1 MNRGELEER
10 QLEIANRMKNI
21 IWTVCG
27 DYTLETKPDVEAFLK
42 SKYIALYDGIKQGAF
57 AKYFE
62 KEKLSMYLVK
72 KVYLG
77 AREDAL
83 VAIAQLCME
92 KAVGDRIVRERKG
105 VTSIQKKAYEYVLDH
120 EMDTMVK
127 SEFGRLQ
134 LAMMRQVLT
143 GERRCEEKIRK
154 QLDRIEPL
162 EEAADTM
169 EVIRTIDDCYNAW
182 VDPGFE
188 QIHGDLSKVL
198 AVTVE
203 ELMEYS
209 WRDFLTEEMYEE
221 NFEAYLEQMS
231 QQMTATGQNHAEEK
245 KDEKE
250 SSKKRKIVR
259 VSEEELKKVY
269 TYIELNFGKTY
280 LSPLEEKRINF
291 QLCRGIHADCGLYF
305 TDGILANPVKTNY
318 QLEYAKKQQ
327 GKNKY
332 AYYDNHRTVK
342 QNITILSG
350 ILKKAMAMRQEETTI
365 LSDRGKICPER
376 LWKIGRS
383 RDAKLFSQICPAD
396 GSTFVVDVLIDA
408 SGSQRV
414 RQEQV
419 ALQAYIIMQALSSVH
434 IPHRVMSFCTFWDH
448 TIMQRYR
455 EYDEDASANEK
466 IFNFTTSSNNRDGLA
481 IRAASLGLLEREE
494 ERKIMIILSDGRPYD
509 VILNRPNGRNP
520 QPYQGKYA
528 VRDTGTEVRR
538 LRNLGVSVLG
548 VFAGE
553 EKDLEA
559 EKKIFGRDFAY
570 IRDISRFSRI
580 VGSYLNKQI
589 EENC

>member
-27 DYTLETKPDVEAFLK
+27 DYTLEAKPDVEAFLK

-92 KAVGDRIVRERKG
+92 KAVGDRIARERKG
-105 VTSIQKKAYEYVLDH
+105 VSSIQKKAYEYVLDH

-134 LAMMRQVLT
+134 LVMMRQVLT

-162 EEAADTM
+162 EKVADTM

-209 WRDFLTEEMYEE
+209 WQDFLTEDMYEE

-259 VSEEELKKVY
+259 VSEEDLKKVY

-280 LSPLEEKRINF
+280 LSPLEEKKINF

-305 TDGILANPVKTNY
+305 TDGILANPVKKNY

-332 AYYDNHRTVK
+332 AYYDNHQTVK
-342 QNITILSG
+342 QNIAILSG

-448 TIMQRYR
+448 TILQRYR

>member
-1 MNRGELEER
+1 MNREELEER

-27 DYTLETKPDVEAFLK
+27 DYTLEAKPDVEAFLK

-92 KAVGDRIVRERKG
+92 KAVGDRIARERKG
-105 VTSIQKKAYEYVLDH
+105 VSSIQKKAYEYVLDH

-162 EEAADTM
+162 EKVADTM

-209 WRDFLTEEMYEE
+209 WQDFLTEDMYEE

-231 QQMTATGQNHAEEK
+231 QQMTATGQNYAEEK

-259 VSEEELKKVY
+259 VSEEDLKKVY

-280 LSPLEEKRINF
+280 LSPLEEKKINF

-305 TDGILANPVKTNY
+305 TDGILANPVKKNY

-342 QNITILSG
+342 QNIVILSG
-350 ILKKAMAMRQEETTI
+350 ILKKAMAMRQEEITI

-448 TIMQRYR
+448 TILQRYR

>member
-1 MNRGELEER
+1 MNREELEER

-27 DYTLETKPDVEAFLK
+27 DYTLEAKPDVEAFLK

-92 KAVGDRIVRERKG
+92 KAVGDRIARERKG
-105 VTSIQKKAYEYVLDH
+105 VSSIQKKAYEYVLDH

-134 LAMMRQVLT
+134 LVMMRQVLT

-182 VDPGFE
+182 VDPEFE

-209 WRDFLTEEMYEE
+209 WQDFLTEDMYEE

-259 VSEEELKKVY
+259 VSEEDLKKVY

-280 LSPLEEKRINF
+280 LSPLEEKKINF

-305 TDGILANPVKTNY
+305 TDGILANPVKKNY

-342 QNITILSG
+342 QNIVILSG
-350 ILKKAMAMRQEETTI
+350 ILKKAMAMRQEEITI

-448 TIMQRYR
+448 TILQRYR

-570 IRDISRFSRI
+570 IRDISRFSHI
-580 VGSYLNKQI
+580 VGSYLNKQL

>member
-1 MNRGELEER
+1 MNREELEER

-27 DYTLETKPDVEAFLK
+27 DYTLEAKPDVEAFLK

-92 KAVGDRIVRERKG
+92 KAVGDRIARERKG
-105 VTSIQKKAYEYVLDH
+105 VSSIQKKAYEYVLDH
-120 EMDTMVK
+120 EMDMMVK

-162 EEAADTM
+162 EKAADTM
-169 EVIRTIDDCYNAW
+169 EVIRTIDDCYNDW

-209 WRDFLTEEMYEE
+209 WQDFLTEDMYEE

-259 VSEEELKKVY
+259 VSEEDLKKVY

-280 LSPLEEKRINF
+280 LSPLEEKKINF

-305 TDGILANPVKTNY
+305 TDGILANPVKKNY

-342 QNITILSG
+342 QNIVILSG
-350 ILKKAMAMRQEETTI
+350 ILKKAMAMRQEEITI

-448 TIMQRYR
+448 TILQRYR

-509 VILNRPNGRNP
+509 VILNRSNGRNP

>member
-1 MNRGELEER
+1 MNREELEER

-27 DYTLETKPDVEAFLK
+27 DYTLEAKPDVEGFLK

-62 KEKLSMYLVK
+62 KETLSMYLVK

-83 VAIAQLCME
+83 VAIAQLCIE
-92 KAVGDRIVRERKG
+92 KAVGNRIARERKG
-105 VTSIQKKAYEYVLDH
+105 VASIQKKAYAYVLDH
-120 EMDTMVK
+120 EMDTLVR

-143 GERRCEEKIRK
+143 GDRRCEEKIRK

-162 EEAADTM
+162 EEAVDTM
-169 EVIRTIDDCYNAW
+169 EVIRTIDACYNAW

-188 QIHGDLSKVL
+188 QMHGNLEQVL

-203 ELMEYS
+203 ELMEYN

-231 QQMTATGQNHAEEK
+231 KQMTATGQNHAEEK
-245 KDEKE
+245 EEKE
-250 SSKKRKIVR
+250 DSSKKRKIIR
-259 VSEEELKKVY
+259 VSEEDLKKVY

-280 LSPLEEKRINF
+280 LSPLEEKKINF

-305 TDGILANPVKTNY
+305 TDGILANPVKRNY

-342 QNITILSG
+342 QNIASLSG

-365 LSDRGKICPER
+365 LSDRGRICPER

-448 TIMQRYR
+448 TILQRYR

-509 VILNRPNGRNP
+509 VILNRPNARNP
-520 QPYQGKYA
+520 QPYHGDYA

-570 IRDISRFSRI
+570 IRDISRFSCI
-580 VGSYLNKQI
+580 VGSYLNKQL

>member
-1 MNRGELEER
+1 MDRSAGVLDEQRGTGRKTVRNCKQNE
-10 QLEIANRMKNI
+10 NI

-72 KVYLG
+72 KSIWVPVRMHWWQSRSCVWKSGGRPDRSG
-77 AREDAL
+77 AKRCDFDSE
-83 VAIAQLCME
+83 
-92 KAVGDRIVRERKG
+92 
-105 VTSIQKKAYEYVLDH
+105 KAYEYVLDH

-209 WRDFLTEEMYEE
+209 WRDFLTEDMYEE

-259 VSEEELKKVY
+259 VSEEDLKK
-269 TYIELNFGKTY
+269 YI
-280 LSPLEEKRINF
+280 R
-291 QLCRGIHADCGLYF
+291 
-305 TDGILANPVKTNY
+305 
-318 QLEYAKKQQ
+318 
-327 GKNKY
+327 
-332 AYYDNHRTVK
+332 
-342 QNITILSG
+342 
-350 ILKKAMAMRQEETTI
+350 
-365 LSDRGKICPER
+365 
-376 LWKIGRS
+376 
-383 RDAKLFSQICPAD
+383 
-396 GSTFVVDVLIDA
+396 
-408 SGSQRV
+408 
-414 RQEQV
+414 
-419 ALQAYIIMQALSSVH
+419 
-434 IPHRVMSFCTFWDH
+434 
-448 TIMQRYR
+448 
-455 EYDEDASANEK
+455 
-466 IFNFTTSSNNRDGLA
+466 
-481 IRAASLGLLEREE
+481 
-494 ERKIMIILSDGRPYD
+494 
-509 VILNRPNGRNP
+509 ILN
-520 QPYQGKYA
+520 
-528 VRDTGTEVRR
+528 
-538 LRNLGVSVLG
+538 
-548 VFAGE
+548 
-553 EKDLEA
+553 
-559 EKKIFGRDFAY
+559 
-570 IRDISRFSRI
+570 
-580 VGSYLNKQI
+580 
-589 EENC
+589 

>member
-203 ELMEYS
+203 ELMEYC

-305 TDGILANPVKTNY
+305 TDGILANPVKKNY

>member
-1 MNRGELEER
+1 MNREELEER

-27 DYTLETKPDVEAFLK
+27 DYTLEAKPDVEAFLK

-92 KAVGDRIVRERKG
+92 KAVGDRIARERKG
-105 VTSIQKKAYEYVLDH
+105 VSSIQKKAYEYVLDH
-120 EMDTMVK
+120 EMDMMVK

-162 EEAADTM
+162 EKAADTM

-182 VDPGFE
+182 VDPEFE

-209 WRDFLTEEMYEE
+209 WQDFLTEDMYEE

-259 VSEEELKKVY
+259 VSEEDLKKVY

-280 LSPLEEKRINF
+280 LSPLEEKKINF

-305 TDGILANPVKTNY
+305 TDGILANPVKKNY

-342 QNITILSG
+342 QNIVILSG
-350 ILKKAMAMRQEETTI
+350 ILKKAMAMRQEEITI

-448 TIMQRYR
+448 TILQRYR

-520 QPYQGKYA
+520 QAYQGKYA

>member
-1 MNRGELEER
+1 MNREELEER

-27 DYTLETKPDVEAFLK
+27 DYTLEAKPDVEAFLK

-92 KAVGDRIVRERKG
+92 KAVGDRIARERKG
-105 VTSIQKKAYEYVLDH
+105 VSSIQKKAYEYVLDH

-134 LAMMRQVLT
+134 LVMMRQVLT

-162 EEAADTM
+162 EKAADTM

-182 VDPGFE
+182 VDPEFE

-209 WRDFLTEEMYEE
+209 WQDFLTEDMYEE

-259 VSEEELKKVY
+259 VSEEDLKKVY

-305 TDGILANPVKTNY
+305 TDGILANPVKKNY

-342 QNITILSG
+342 QNIVILSG
-350 ILKKAMAMRQEETTI
+350 ILKKAMAMRQEEITI

-448 TIMQRYR
+448 TILQRYR

-509 VILNRPNGRNP
+509 VILNRPNARNP
-520 QPYQGKYA
+520 QPYHGDYA

-580 VGSYLNKQI
+580 VGSYLNKQL

>member
-1 MNRGELEER
+1 MNREELEER

-27 DYTLETKPDVEAFLK
+27 DYTLEAKPDVEAFLK

-92 KAVGDRIVRERKG
+92 KAVGDRIARERKG
-105 VTSIQKKAYEYVLDH
+105 VSSIQKKAYEYVLDH

-134 LAMMRQVLT
+134 LVMMRQVLT

-162 EEAADTM
+162 EKAADTM

-209 WRDFLTEEMYEE
+209 WQDFLTEDMYEE

-259 VSEEELKKVY
+259 VSEEDLKKVY

-280 LSPLEEKRINF
+280 LSPLEEKKINF

-305 TDGILANPVKTNY
+305 TDGILANPVKKNY

-342 QNITILSG
+342 QNIVILSG
-350 ILKKAMAMRQEETTI
+350 ILKKAMAMRQEEITI

-383 RDAKLFSQICPAD
+383 PDAKLFSQICPAD

-448 TIMQRYR
+448 TILQRYR

>member
-1 MNRGELEER
+1 MNREELEER

-27 DYTLETKPDVEAFLK
+27 DYTLEAKPDVDGFLK

-62 KEKLSMYLVK
+62 KEILSMYLVK

-83 VAIAQLCME
+83 VAIAQLCIE
-92 KAVGDRIVRERKG
+92 KAVGNRIARERKG
-105 VTSIQKKAYEYVLDH
+105 VASIQKKAYAYVLDH
-120 EMDTMVK
+120 EMDTLVR

-143 GERRCEEKIRK
+143 GDRRCEEKIRK

-162 EEAADTM
+162 EEAVDTM
-169 EVIRTIDDCYNAW
+169 EVIRTIDACYNAW

-188 QIHGDLSKVL
+188 QMHGNLEQVL

-203 ELMEYS
+203 ELMEYN

-231 QQMTATGQNHAEEK
+231 KQMTATGQNHAEEK
-245 KDEKE
+245 EEKE
-250 SSKKRKIVR
+250 DSSKKRKIVR
-259 VSEEELKKVY
+259 VSEEDLKKVY

-280 LSPLEEKRINF
+280 LSPLEEKKINF
-291 QLCRGIHADCGLYF
+291 QLCRGIHVDCGLYF
-305 TDGILANPVKTNY
+305 TDGILANPVKRNY

-342 QNITILSG
+342 QNIAILSG

-365 LSDRGKICPER
+365 LSDRGRICPER

-509 VILNRPNGRNP
+509 VILNRPNARNP
-520 QPYQGKYA
+520 QPYHGDYA

-580 VGSYLNKQI
+580 VGSYLNKQL

>member
-1 MNRGELEER
+1 MNREELEER

-27 DYTLETKPDVEAFLK
+27 DYTLEAKPDVEAFLK

-92 KAVGDRIVRERKG
+92 KAVGDRIARERKG
-105 VTSIQKKAYEYVLDH
+105 VSSIQKKAYEYVLDH

-162 EEAADTM
+162 EKAADTL

-182 VDPGFE
+182 VDPEFE

-209 WRDFLTEEMYEE
+209 WQDFLTEDMYEE

-250 SSKKRKIVR
+250 SFKKRKIVR
-259 VSEEELKKVY
+259 VSEEDLKKVY

-280 LSPLEEKRINF
+280 LSPLEEKKINF

-305 TDGILANPVKTNY
+305 TDGILANPVKKNY

-342 QNITILSG
+342 QNIVILSG
-350 ILKKAMAMRQEETTI
+350 ILKKAMAMRQEEITI

-448 TIMQRYR
+448 TILQRYR

>member
-1 MNRGELEER
+1 MNREELEER

-27 DYTLETKPDVEAFLK
+27 DYTLEAKPDVDGFLK

-62 KEKLSMYLVK
+62 KEILSMYLVK

-83 VAIAQLCME
+83 VAIAQLCIE
-92 KAVGDRIVRERKG
+92 KAVGNRIARERKG
-105 VTSIQKKAYEYVLDH
+105 VASIQKKAYAYVLDH
-120 EMDTMVK
+120 EMDTLVR

-143 GERRCEEKIRK
+143 GDRRCEEKIRK

-162 EEAADTM
+162 EEAVDTM
-169 EVIRTIDDCYNAW
+169 EVIRTIDACYNAW

-188 QIHGDLSKVL
+188 QMHGNLEQVL

-203 ELMEYS
+203 ELMEYN

-231 QQMTATGQNHAEEK
+231 KQMTATGQNHAEEK
-245 KDEKE
+245 EEKE
-250 SSKKRKIVR
+250 DSSKKRKIVR
-259 VSEEELKKVY
+259 VSEEDLKKVY

-280 LSPLEEKRINF
+280 LSPLEEKKINF

-305 TDGILANPVKTNY
+305 TDGILANPVKRNY

-342 QNITILSG
+342 QNIAILSG

-365 LSDRGKICPER
+365 LSDRGRICPER

-448 TIMQRYR
+448 TILQRYR

-509 VILNRPNGRNP
+509 VILNRPNARNP
-520 QPYQGKYA
+520 QPYHGDYA

-553 EKDLEA
+553 EKDLA
-559 EKKIFGRDFAY
+559 TEKKIFGKDFAY
-570 IRDISRFSRI
+570 ICNITGFSKI
-580 VGSYLNKQI
+580 VGRYLTEQL
-589 EENC
+589 EDDE

>member
-1 MNRGELEER
+1 MNREELEER

-27 DYTLETKPDVEAFLK
+27 DYTLEAKPDVEAFLK

-92 KAVGDRIVRERKG
+92 KAVGDRIARERKG
-105 VTSIQKKAYEYVLDH
+105 VSSIQKKAYEYVLDH
-120 EMDTMVK
+120 EMDMMVK

-162 EEAADTM
+162 EKAADTL

-182 VDPGFE
+182 VDPEFE

-209 WRDFLTEEMYEE
+209 WQDFLTEDMYEE

-259 VSEEELKKVY
+259 VSEEDLKKVY

-280 LSPLEEKRINF
+280 LSPLEEKKINF

-305 TDGILANPVKTNY
+305 TDGILANPVKKNY

-342 QNITILSG
+342 QNIVILSG
-350 ILKKAMAMRQEETTI
+350 ILKKAMAMRQEEITI

-448 TIMQRYR
+448 TILQRYR

>member
-1 MNRGELEER
+1 MNREELEER

-27 DYTLETKPDVEAFLK
+27 DYTLEAKPDVEGFLK

-62 KEKLSMYLVK
+62 KETLSMYLVK

-83 VAIAQLCME
+83 VAIAQLCIE
-92 KAVGDRIVRERKG
+92 KAVGNRIARERKG
-105 VTSIQKKAYEYVLDH
+105 VASIQKKAYAYVLDH
-120 EMDTMVK
+120 EMDTLVR

-143 GERRCEEKIRK
+143 GDRRCEEKIRK

-162 EEAADTM
+162 EEAVDTM
-169 EVIRTIDDCYNAW
+169 EVIRTIDACYNAW

-188 QIHGDLSKVL
+188 QMHGNLEQVL

-203 ELMEYS
+203 ELMEYN

-231 QQMTATGQNHAEEK
+231 KQMTATGQNHAEEK
-245 KDEKE
+245 EEKE
-250 SSKKRKIVR
+250 DSSKKRKIVR
-259 VSEEELKKVY
+259 VSEEDLKKVY

-280 LSPLEEKRINF
+280 LSPLEEKKINF

-305 TDGILANPVKTNY
+305 TDGILANPVKRNY

-342 QNITILSG
+342 QNIAILSG

-365 LSDRGKICPER
+365 LSDRGRICPER

-448 TIMQRYR
+448 TILQRYR

-509 VILNRPNGRNP
+509 VILNRPNARNP
-520 QPYQGKYA
+520 QPYHGDYA

-570 IRDISRFSRI
+570 IRDISRFSCI
-580 VGSYLNKQI
+580 VGSYLNKQL

>member
-1 MNRGELEER
+1 MNREELEER

-27 DYTLETKPDVEAFLK
+27 DYTLEAKPDVEAFLK

-92 KAVGDRIVRERKG
+92 KAVGDRIARERKG
-105 VTSIQKKAYEYVLDH
+105 VSSIQKKAYEYVLDH

-134 LAMMRQVLT
+134 LVMMRQVLT

-162 EEAADTM
+162 EKAADTM

-182 VDPGFE
+182 VDPEFE

-209 WRDFLTEEMYEE
+209 WQDFLTEDMYEE

-259 VSEEELKKVY
+259 VSEEDLKKVY

-280 LSPLEEKRINF
+280 LSPLEEKKINF

-305 TDGILANPVKTNY
+305 TDGILANPVKKNY

-342 QNITILSG
+342 QNIVILSG
-350 ILKKAMAMRQEETTI
+350 ILKKAMAMRQEEITI

-448 TIMQRYR
+448 TILQRYR

-559 EKKIFGRDFAY
+559 KKKIFGRDFAY
-570 IRDISRFSRI
+570 IRDISRFSHI

>member
-1 MNRGELEER
+1 MNREELEER

-27 DYTLETKPDVEAFLK
+27 DYTLEAKPDVEGFLK

-62 KEKLSMYLVK
+62 KETLSMYLVK

-83 VAIAQLCME
+83 VAIAQLCIE
-92 KAVGDRIVRERKG
+92 KAVGNRIARERKG
-105 VTSIQKKAYEYVLDH
+105 VASIQKKAYAYVLDH
-120 EMDTMVK
+120 EMDTLVR

-143 GERRCEEKIRK
+143 GDRRCEEKIRK
-154 QLDRIEPL
+154 QLDRVEPL
-162 EEAADTM
+162 EEAVDTM
-169 EVIRTIDDCYNAW
+169 EVIRTIDACYNAW

-188 QIHGDLSKVL
+188 QMHGNLEQVL

-203 ELMEYS
+203 ELMEYN

-231 QQMTATGQNHAEEK
+231 KQMTATGQNHAEEK
-245 KDEKE
+245 EEKE
-250 SSKKRKIVR
+250 DSSKKRKIVR
-259 VSEEELKKVY
+259 VSEEDLKKVY

-280 LSPLEEKRINF
+280 LSPLEEKKINF

-305 TDGILANPVKTNY
+305 TDGILANPVKRNY

-342 QNITILSG
+342 QNIAILSG

-365 LSDRGKICPER
+365 LSDRGRICPER

-448 TIMQRYR
+448 TILQRYR

-509 VILNRPNGRNP
+509 VILNRPNARNP
-520 QPYQGKYA
+520 QPYHGDYA

-570 IRDISRFSRI
+570 IRDISRFSCI
-580 VGSYLNKQI
+580 VGSYLNKQL

>member
-1 MNRGELEER
+1 MNREELEER

-27 DYTLETKPDVEAFLK
+27 DYTLEAKPDVEGFLK

-92 KAVGDRIVRERKG
+92 KAVGDRIARERKG
-105 VTSIQKKAYEYVLDH
+105 VASIQKKAYAYVLDH
-120 EMDTMVK
+120 EMDTLVR

-143 GERRCEEKIRK
+143 GDRRCEEKIRK

-162 EEAADTM
+162 EEAVDTM
-169 EVIRTIDDCYNAW
+169 EVIHTIDACYNAW

-188 QIHGDLSKVL
+188 QMHGNLEQVL

-203 ELMEYS
+203 ELMEYN

-221 NFEAYLEQMS
+221 NFESYLEQMS
-231 QQMTATGQNHAEEK
+231 KQMTATGQNHAEEK
-245 KDEKE
+245 EEKE
-250 SSKKRKIVR
+250 DSSKKRKIVR
-259 VSEEELKKVY
+259 VSEEDLKKVY

-280 LSPLEEKRINF
+280 LSPLEEKKINF

-305 TDGILANPVKTNY
+305 TDGILANPVKRNY

-342 QNITILSG
+342 QNIAILSG

-365 LSDRGKICPER
+365 LFDRGRICPER

-383 RDAKLFSQICPAD
+383 RDAKLFSQTYPAD

-419 ALQAYIIMQALSSVH
+419 ALQAYIIMQAMSSVH

-448 TIMQRYR
+448 TILQRYR

-466 IFNFTTSSNNRDGLA
+466 IFNCTTSSNNRDGLA

-509 VILNRPNGRNP
+509 VILNRPNARNP
-520 QPYQGKYA
+520 QPYHGDYA

>member
-1 MNRGELEER
+1 MNREELEER

-27 DYTLETKPDVEAFLK
+27 DYTLEAKPDVEGFLK

-62 KEKLSMYLVK
+62 KETLSMYLVK

-83 VAIAQLCME
+83 VAIAQLCIE
-92 KAVGDRIVRERKG
+92 KAVGNRIARERKG
-105 VTSIQKKAYEYVLDH
+105 VASIQKKAYAYVLDH
-120 EMDTMVK
+120 EMDTLVR

-143 GERRCEEKIRK
+143 GDRRCEEKIRK

-162 EEAADTM
+162 EEAVDTM
-169 EVIRTIDDCYNAW
+169 EVIRTIDACYNAW

-188 QIHGDLSKVL
+188 QMHGNLEQVL

-203 ELMEYS
+203 ELMEYN

-231 QQMTATGQNHAEEK
+231 KQMTATGQNHAEEK
-245 KDEKE
+245 EEKE
-250 SSKKRKIVR
+250 DSSKKRKIVR
-259 VSEEELKKVY
+259 VSEEDLKKVY

-280 LSPLEEKRINF
+280 LSPLEEKKINF

-305 TDGILANPVKTNY
+305 TDGILANPVKRNY

-342 QNITILSG
+342 QNIAILSG

-365 LSDRGKICPER
+365 LSDRGRICPER

-448 TIMQRYR
+448 TILQRYR

-570 IRDISRFSRI
+570 IRDISRFSPI

>member
-1 MNRGELEER
+1 MNREELEER

-27 DYTLETKPDVEAFLK
+27 DYTLEAKPDVEAFLK

-83 VAIAQLCME
+83 VTIAQLCME
-92 KAVGDRIVRERKG
+92 KAVGDRIARERKG
-105 VTSIQKKAYEYVLDH
+105 VSSIQKKAYEYVLDH

-162 EEAADTM
+162 EKAADTL

-209 WRDFLTEEMYEE
+209 WKDFLTEDMYEE

-259 VSEEELKKVY
+259 VSEEDLKKVY

-280 LSPLEEKRINF
+280 LSPLEEKKINF

-305 TDGILANPVKTNY
+305 TDGILANPVKKNY

-342 QNITILSG
+342 QNIVILSG
-350 ILKKAMAMRQEETTI
+350 ILKKAMAMRQEEITI

-448 TIMQRYR
+448 TILQRYR

>member
-1 MNRGELEER
+1 MNREELEER

-27 DYTLETKPDVEAFLK
+27 DYTLEAKPDVEAFLK

-92 KAVGDRIVRERKG
+92 KAVGDRIARERKG
-105 VTSIQKKAYEYVLDH
+105 VASIQKKAYEYVLDH

-162 EEAADTM
+162 EKAADTM

-209 WRDFLTEEMYEE
+209 WQDFLTEDMYEE

-231 QQMTATGQNHAEEK
+231 KQMTATGQNHAEEK
-245 KDEKE
+245 EEKE
-250 SSKKRKIVR
+250 DSSKKRKIVR
-259 VSEEELKKVY
+259 VSEEDLKKVY

-280 LSPLEEKRINF
+280 LSPLEEKKINF

-305 TDGILANPVKTNY
+305 TDGILANPVKKNY

-383 RDAKLFSQICPAD
+383 RDAKLFSQTYPAD

-419 ALQAYIIMQALSSVH
+419 ALQAYIIMQAMSSVH

-448 TIMQRYR
+448 TILQRYR

-509 VILNRPNGRNP
+509 VILNRPNARNP
-520 QPYQGKYA
+520 QPYHGDYA

-580 VGSYLNKQI
+580 VGSYLNKQL

>member
-1 MNRGELEER
+1 MNREELEER

-27 DYTLETKPDVEAFLK
+27 DYTLEAKPDVEGFLK

-62 KEKLSMYLVK
+62 KETLSMYLVK

-83 VAIAQLCME
+83 VAIAQLCIE
-92 KAVGDRIVRERKG
+92 KAVGNRIARERKG
-105 VTSIQKKAYEYVLDH
+105 VASIQKKAYAYVLDH
-120 EMDTMVK
+120 EMDTLVK

-143 GERRCEEKIRK
+143 GDRRCEEKIRK

-162 EEAADTM
+162 EEAVDTM
-169 EVIRTIDDCYNAW
+169 EVIRTIDACYNAW

-188 QIHGDLSKVL
+188 QMHGNLEQVL

-203 ELMEYS
+203 ELMEYN

-231 QQMTATGQNHAEEK
+231 KQMTATGQNHAEEK
-245 KDEKE
+245 EEKE
-250 SSKKRKIVR
+250 DSSKKRKIVR
-259 VSEEELKKVY
+259 VSEEDLKKVY

-280 LSPLEEKRINF
+280 LSPLEEKKINF

-305 TDGILANPVKTNY
+305 TDGILANPVKRNY

-342 QNITILSG
+342 QNIAILSG

-365 LSDRGKICPER
+365 LSDRGRICPER

-383 RDAKLFSQICPAD
+383 RDAKLFSQTYPAD

-419 ALQAYIIMQALSSVH
+419 ALQAYIIMQAMSSVH

-448 TIMQRYR
+448 TILQRYR

-509 VILNRPNGRNP
+509 VILNRPNARNP
-520 QPYQGKYA
+520 QPYHGDYA

-570 IRDISRFSRI
+570 IRDISRFSCI
-580 VGSYLNKQI
+580 VGSYLNKQL

>member
-1 MNRGELEER
+1 MNREELEER

-27 DYTLETKPDVEAFLK
+27 DYTLEAKPDVEAFLK

-92 KAVGDRIVRERKG
+92 KAVGDRIARERKG
-105 VTSIQKKAYEYVLDH
+105 VSSIQKKAYEYVLDH

-134 LAMMRQVLT
+134 LVMMRQVLT

-162 EEAADTM
+162 EKAADTM

-182 VDPGFE
+182 VDPEFE

-209 WRDFLTEEMYEE
+209 WQDFLTEDMYEE

-259 VSEEELKKVY
+259 VSEEDLKKVY

-280 LSPLEEKRINF
+280 LSPLEEKKINF

-305 TDGILANPVKTNY
+305 TDGILANPVKKNY

-342 QNITILSG
+342 QNIVILSG
-350 ILKKAMAMRQEETTI
+350 ILKKAMAMRQEETII

-448 TIMQRYR
+448 TILQRYR

-570 IRDISRFSRI
+570 IRDISRFSHI

>member
-27 DYTLETKPDVEAFLK
+27 DYTLEAKPDVEAFLK

-77 AREDAL
+77 AHEDAL

-92 KAVGDRIVRERKG
+92 KAVGDRIARERKG
-105 VTSIQKKAYEYVLDH
+105 VSSIQKKAYEYVLDH
-120 EMDTMVK
+120 EMDTMLK

-162 EEAADTM
+162 EKAADTM
-169 EVIRTIDDCYNAW
+169 EVIRMIDDCYNAW

-209 WRDFLTEEMYEE
+209 WQDFLTEDMYEE

-259 VSEEELKKVY
+259 VSEEDLKKVY

-280 LSPLEEKRINF
+280 LSPLEEKKVNF

-305 TDGILANPVKTNY
+305 TDGILANPVKKNY

-342 QNITILSG
+342 QNIVILSG

-448 TIMQRYR
+448 TILQRYR

>member
-27 DYTLETKPDVEAFLK
+27 DYTLEAKPDVEAFLK

-92 KAVGDRIVRERKG
+92 KAVGDRIARERKG
-105 VTSIQKKAYEYVLDH
+105 VSSIQKKAYEYVLDH

-134 LAMMRQVLT
+134 LVMMRQVLT

-162 EEAADTM
+162 EKVADTM

-209 WRDFLTEEMYEE
+209 WQDFLTEDMYEE
-221 NFEAYLEQMS
+221 NFEVYLEQMS

-259 VSEEELKKVY
+259 VSEEDLKKVY

-280 LSPLEEKRINF
+280 LSPLEEKKINF

-305 TDGILANPVKTNY
+305 TDGILANPVKKNY

-342 QNITILSG
+342 QNIVILSG
-350 ILKKAMAMRQEETTI
+350 ILKKAMAMRQEEITI

-448 TIMQRYR
+448 TILQRYR

>member
-1 MNRGELEER
+1 MNREELEER

-27 DYTLETKPDVEAFLK
+27 DYTLEAKTDVEAFLK

-92 KAVGDRIVRERKG
+92 KAVGDRIARERKG
-105 VTSIQKKAYEYVLDH
+105 VSSIQKKAYEYVLDH

-162 EEAADTM
+162 EKTADTL

-209 WRDFLTEEMYEE
+209 WQDFLTEDMYEE

-259 VSEEELKKVY
+259 VSEEDLKKVY

-280 LSPLEEKRINF
+280 LSPLEEKKINF

-305 TDGILANPVKTNY
+305 TDGILANPVKKNY

-342 QNITILSG
+342 QNIVILSG
-350 ILKKAMAMRQEETTI
+350 ILKKAMAMRQEEITI

-448 TIMQRYR
+448 TILQRYR

>member
-1 MNRGELEER
+1 MNREELEER

-27 DYTLETKPDVEAFLK
+27 DYTLEAKPDVEAFLK

-92 KAVGDRIVRERKG
+92 KAVGDRIARERKG
-105 VTSIQKKAYEYVLDH
+105 VSSIQKKAYEYVLDH
-120 EMDTMVK
+120 EMDMMVK

-162 EEAADTM
+162 EKAADTM

-182 VDPGFE
+182 VDPEFE

-209 WRDFLTEEMYEE
+209 WQDFLTEDMYEE

-259 VSEEELKKVY
+259 VSEEDLKKVY

-280 LSPLEEKRINF
+280 LSPLEEKKINF

-305 TDGILANPVKTNY
+305 TDGILANPVKKNY

-342 QNITILSG
+342 QNIVILSG
-350 ILKKAMAMRQEETTI
+350 ILKKAMAMRQEEITI

-448 TIMQRYR
+448 TILQRYR

>member
-1 MNRGELEER
+1 MNREELEER

-27 DYTLETKPDVEAFLK
+27 DYTLEAKPDVEAFLK

-92 KAVGDRIVRERKG
+92 KAVGDRIARERKG
-105 VTSIQKKAYEYVLDH
+105 VSSIQKKVYEYVLDH

-162 EEAADTM
+162 EKAADTM
-169 EVIRTIDDCYNAW
+169 EVIRTIDDCYNVW

-209 WRDFLTEEMYEE
+209 WQDFLTEDMYEE

-259 VSEEELKKVY
+259 VSEEDLKKVY

-280 LSPLEEKRINF
+280 LSPLEEKKINF

-305 TDGILANPVKTNY
+305 TDGILANPVKKNY

-342 QNITILSG
+342 QNIVILSG
-350 ILKKAMAMRQEETTI
+350 ILKKAMAMRQEEITI

-448 TIMQRYR
+448 TILQRYR

-520 QPYQGKYA
+520 QPYQGRYA
-528 VRDTGTEVRR
+528 VRDSGTEVRR

>member
-1 MNRGELEER
+1 MNREELEER

-27 DYTLETKPDVEAFLK
+27 DYTLEAKPDVEGFLK

-62 KEKLSMYLVK
+62 KETLSMYLVK

-92 KAVGDRIVRERKG
+92 KAVGNRIARERKG
-105 VTSIQKKAYEYVLDH
+105 VASIQKKAYAYVLDH
-120 EMDTMVK
+120 EMDTLVR

-143 GERRCEEKIRK
+143 GDRRCEEKIRK

-162 EEAADTM
+162 EEAVDTM
-169 EVIRTIDDCYNAW
+169 EVIHAIDACYNAW

-188 QIHGDLSKVL
+188 QMHGNLEQVL

-203 ELMEYS
+203 ELMEYN

-231 QQMTATGQNHAEEK
+231 KQMTATGQNHAEEK
-245 KDEKE
+245 EEKE
-250 SSKKRKIVR
+250 DSSKKRKIVR
-259 VSEEELKKVY
+259 VSEEDLKKVY

-280 LSPLEEKRINF
+280 LSPLEEKKINF

-305 TDGILANPVKTNY
+305 TDGILANPVKRNY

-342 QNITILSG
+342 QNIAILSG

-365 LSDRGKICPER
+365 LSDRGRICPER

-383 RDAKLFSQICPAD
+383 RDAKLFSQTYPAD

-419 ALQAYIIMQALSSVH
+419 ALQAYIIMQAMSSVH

-448 TIMQRYR
+448 TILQRYR

-509 VILNRPNGRNP
+509 VILNRPNARNP
-520 QPYQGKYA
+520 QPYHGDYA